1 MCLSC
6 FFSIRT
12 KDQWALHLHSSFCF
26 WFAPHNM
33 TKYLLSTF
41 LCPAAMRNWECSHVQ
56 YWNKNKEAVRV
67 CKFKDRL
74 VTQNWTLLRLTAK
87 STSLKAIMQVNWKPK
102 LQKWTGSIYA
112 NMEAVNTTKI
122 FYFFAVHKSK
132 FQVIVSKLVRELSWN
147 IALGGLWLGFI

>member
-102 LQKWTGSIYA
+102 LQKWTGSRRIWKLL
-112 NMEAVNTTKI
+112 TPLKSFI
-122 FYFFAVHKSK
+122 F
-132 FQVIVSKLVRELSWN
+132 LLSISQN
-147 IALGGLWLGFI
+147 FRLLSQNWLESYLEILP